1 MKFQNFVIFSFEI
14 KIKIHFPRRK
24 LPIITF
30 RKYKHFAN
38 ETLLTS
44 FKYEVDKQRA
54 FLCENG
60 LHAF

>member
-1 MKFQNFVIFSFEI
+1 M
-14 KIKIHFPRRK
+14 KIHFPRRK

-44 FKYEVDKQRA
+44 LKYEVDKQRA